1 MVGTDENMCL
11 TQISQETNLHLKEQM
26 TDWTTKLE
34 RRGIKVLHKDNY
46 NLILQTTNLLDT
58 LFYVSGTNRRSIKNI
73 MADDIMDD

>member
-1 MVGTDENMCL
+1 
-11 TQISQETNLHLKEQM
+11 M

-34 RRGIKVLHKDNY
+34 RRGIKILHKDDN

-73 MADDIMDD
+73 MADDVVDDWKIIERNILFYEKR